1 MSVEMHDTRVGLR
14 AIWSGSQT
22 GPAAVGT
29 NKATSV
35 VDPVPIHQ
43 ILQNAGFA
51 SADAEALLVAFDSV
65 CRELGLASDNMP
77 MRNLVALKVVD
88 LAIRGERDPNQV
100 ALVVLAELRD
110 TGALGASDAK
120 P

>member
-1 MSVEMHDTRVGLR
+1 MTPVLGCVQYGRVRKRDLPRWEPTRPR
-14 AIWSGSQT
+14 
-22 GPAAVGT
+22 
-29 NKATSV
+29 SV